1 MKRTIL
7 FVALLI
13 TSAFAN
19 AFTMTKEHCELLEV
33 ETFATV
39 VHKENGM
46 SLYDSQRN
54 VVETYNHVIGNE
66 KYLDMMPYIL
76 AIKTEYFSEASLSE
90 IDYVEAITRNCVSSI
105 GQTAK

>member
-1 MKRTIL
+1 VKRTIL
-7 FVALLI
+7 FAALL
-13 TSAFAN
+13 TVSAFAN

-54 VVETYNHVIGNE
+54 LVETYSHVVNNE
-66 KYLDMMPYIL
+66 KYLEMMPYTL
-76 AIKTEYFSEASLSE
+76 AIKTEYYSEDSLSE
-90 IDYVEAITRNCVSSI
+90 IDYVEAITRNCIRSI
-105 GQTAK
+105 GQSAK